1 MPPIQQQQT
10 SRAGLIT
17 SLVIT
22 IMIALGLLIWG
33 IMTNSEKQKALNEA
47 TKVRNESRQIYAEGD
62 GLERLRQLK
71 NDAAYASAPTVLD
84 VSLRETQDI
93 VKYIAG
99 DAKGVKEARDAV
111 TATKAKLTEAAAG
124 TLKGVTIPTEPM
136 VLTTVIDN
144 LLAKIA
150 ADATAVDTAGKA
162 VATEKQR
169 ADTEIA
175 KKQKEVDEAKT
186 AMAAAEAALAAEKT
200 RATTDIDAKQ
210 KQVDEFSKQVD
221 EAKKT
226 LNDAQVAQQ
235 ADAARL
241 QQEIDKLGKEN
252 QNLKSLLA
260 RYRPNTKEAVVRNA
274 DAKITQLGD
283 KGTVYIDLGYGDHVV
298 PGLTFEVY
306 GRMDGVPPLA
316 AGTSSFDL
324 PKGKAS
330 IEIISVGQNSSW
342 CRVTTLAQGQSLQ
355 PGDLCANIVYD
366 KNLKPLFYVYGSFDM
381 DNNGVATPGEAE
393 AIKALI
399 QRWGGRVTD
408 KLGPEV
414 DYTVVGKEPVVPTY
428 TPDELTNPVINER
441 NEQAK
446 RDAAAYNAVVTKAG
460 ELSIPTLNQ
469 NRFLYYTGYFDAAKK

>member
-33 IMTNSEKQKALNEA
+33 IMTNSEKLKANQRVALIEKNSQA
-47 TKVRNESRQIYAEGD
+47 VYAENS
-62 GLERLRQLK
+62 ESFEAARKLK
-71 NDAAYASAPTVLD
+71 DDPAYASAPTVLD
-84 VSLRETQDI
+84 AAVRERQD
-93 VKYIAG
+93 VAKFIAA
-99 DAKGVKEARDAV
+99 DAKGIKEAQAAV
-111 TATKAKLTEAAAG
+111 AATKAKLEAEA
-124 TLKGVTIPTEPM
+124 TLKGVSIATEPL
-136 VLTTVIDN
+136 VLTQVIDN
-144 LLAKIA
+144 LVAKIA
-150 ADATAVDTAGKA
+150 ADASA
-162 VATEKQR
+162 VAAAKGDVKKAQDAATAQVATKQ
-169 ADTEIA
+169 
-175 KKQKEVDEAKT
+175 QEVDAAK
-186 AMAAAEAALAAEKT
+186 AAQKAAEDALAAEKA
-200 RATTDIDAKQ
+200 RATADIDAKQ
-210 KQVDEFSKQVD
+210 KQVDEFSKQTD

-235 ADAARL
+235 AELAKL
-241 QQEIDKLGKEN
+241 QQDIDKLSKEK
-252 QNLKSLLA
+252 QNLLSLLA
-260 RYRPNTKEAVVRNA
+260 RYRPNTKEAVVRNV
-274 DAKITQLGD
+274 DAKVIQLGD
-283 KGTVYIDLGYGDHVV
+283 QGTVYIDLGYGDHVV

-306 GRMDGVPPLA
+306 GARDGVPPLA
-316 AGTSSFDL
+316 AGTSNFEM

-330 IEIISVGQNSSW
+330 IEIISVGQNSSR
-342 CRVTTLAQGQSLQ
+342 CRVTTLAPGVQLQQG
-355 PGDLCANIVYD
+355 DVAANIVYD
-366 KNLKPLFYVYGSFDM
+366 RNLKPLFYVYGAFDM

-399 QRWGGRVTD
+399 VRWGGRVAD

>member
-33 IMTNSEKQKALNEA
+33 IMTNSEKMKANQRVLDIQKASQL
-47 TKVRNESRQIYAEGD
+47 VYAEGD
-62 GLERLRQLK
+62 SLEALRQLK
-71 NDAAYASAPTVLD
+71 NDAAYASSPTLLD
-84 VSLRETQDI
+84 VSTRQTQDI

-111 TATKAKLTEAAAG
+111 AATKAKLATEAESN
-124 TLKGVTIPTEPM
+124 LKGVAIPTEPM

-144 LLAKIA
+144 LIAKIA
-150 ADATAVDTAGKA
+150 ADASA
-162 VATEKQR
+162 VAAAKAEVKKAQDAATAQVAAKQ
-169 ADTEIA
+169 A
-175 KKQKEVDEAKT
+175 EVDAAK
-186 AMAAAEAALAAEKT
+186 AAQSAAETALTAEKT
-200 RATTDIDAKQ
+200 RATADIDAKQ

-241 QQEIDKLGKEN
+241 QQEIDKSAKEI
-252 QNLKSLLA
+252 SLLRSLVA

-283 KGTVYIDLGYGDHVV
+283 KGTVYIDLGFGDHVV

-306 GRMDGVPPLA
+306 GRLEGVPPLA
-316 AGTSSFDL
+316 SGTSNFEL

-342 CRVTTLAQGQSLQ
+342 CRVTVLAQGQSLQ
-355 PGDLCANIVYD
+355 PGDVAANIVYD
-366 KNLKPLFYVYGSFDM
+366 KNIKPLFYVYGSFDM
-381 DNNGVATPGEAE
+381 DNNGVPTPGEAE

-399 QRWGGRVTD
+399 VRWGGRVTD

-428 TPDELTNPVINER
+428 TPEELQNPVINER

-446 RDAAAYNAVVTKAG
+446 RDAAAYNAVVVKAG